1 MALNTP
7 VRAYG
12 IGLVA
17 NNAARAWNPHCKL
30 GKLHAPKGT
39 IAGVANQAI
48 REVCCVGVQQELQA
62 ARSDG
67 LLMCGAAPKQAKFD
81 WRSTLK
87 FASEDVEDGN
97 DVAGEAG

>member
-1 MALNTP
+1 MRRLQLVVQLELLRLPTAELQLMRRRLRWRRLLP
-7 VRAYG
+7 V
-12 IGLVA
+12 L
-17 NNAARAWNPHCKL
+17 ARMRPPRL
-30 GKLHAPKGT
+30 L
-39 IAGVANQAI
+39 
-48 REVCCVGVQQELQA
+48 GVQQELQA